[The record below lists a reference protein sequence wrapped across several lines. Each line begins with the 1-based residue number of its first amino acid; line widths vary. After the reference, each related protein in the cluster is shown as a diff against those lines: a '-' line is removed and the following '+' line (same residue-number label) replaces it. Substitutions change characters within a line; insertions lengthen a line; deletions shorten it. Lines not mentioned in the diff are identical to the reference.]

1 MSVYIDISAELGVPH
16 TSCHVTR
23 KTTWPFYFNT
33 LQRLKLVKTLCKYV
47 LCDEY
52 NENLSFS
59 LVPKLFLFLPILG

>member
-1 MSVYIDISAELGVPH
+1 MDVSAELSVAH
-16 TSCHVTR
+16 ASCHVTR

-33 LQRLKLVKTLCKYV
+33 LYMLQRLKLVKTLYKYV

-59 LVPKLFLFLPILG
+59 LIPKLFLFLPILG